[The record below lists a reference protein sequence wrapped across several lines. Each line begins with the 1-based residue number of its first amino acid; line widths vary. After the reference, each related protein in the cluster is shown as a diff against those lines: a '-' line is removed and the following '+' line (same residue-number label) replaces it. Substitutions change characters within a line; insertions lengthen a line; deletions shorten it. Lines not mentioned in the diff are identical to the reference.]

1 MLFIEM
7 IFYWARAAPQRAAI
21 VQHDLTLTYRK
32 FAEAIDL
39 IGDRIERLGLDKS
52 EPVAVSICVPAFMLA
67 AAFALMRAGYSVALA
82 NPPLFPYLR
91 AAGVRNIIH
100 DLAEHAPSD
109 GRSIRFDRSW
119 LTSEASRTIWRQYEK
134 RPTRDVDMI
143 FFSSGSTGQP
153 KRVAQTGSA
162 LDQLLGY
169 YYSIAGSAQT
179 VLTMPGLASSFGFNR
194 ACEVLNLG
202 KTVYFAPNP
211 DAALSLVDT
220 FGVEVIVAAT
230 QQVLVLV
237 EAKRR
242 NPAYRL
248 ESLKE
253 VVIAGSRIGPDGLRA
268 VRAELTPNVSNW
280 YATTE
285 TGLIAAAPFDVI
297 EGTPT
302 ATGFVMPWNDLEI
315 VDESGVVVGA
325 DAEGLVRCRTPKLI
339 ESIKGVG
346 SDELLGV
353 RNGWYYP
360 GDLGHVTADG
370 ILCVS
375 GRRSDVINRGGT
387 KLSGNRIEGVLRTL
401 PGIKEAA
408 ACAMEG
414 PRGFDELW
422 IAVVA
427 DGRVDLDGIRQALR
441 EQEGIMIPP
450 EEIFVLDELPRGEL
464 GKVQKDR
471 LKELMLERKKRL
483 SESGAFDQLFWTA
496 KVQA

>member
-7 IFYWARAAPQRAAI
+7 ISYWARAAPQRAAI
-21 VQHDLTLTYRK
+21 VQHDMTLTYRT
-32 FAEAIDL
+32 FSEAIDL

-67 AAFALMRAGYSVALA
+67 AAFALMRAGYSIALA

-100 DLAEHAPSD
+100 DLAEHAPTD

-119 LTSEASRTIWRQYEK
+119 LASEASQTVWRQYEK

-169 YYSIAGSAQT
+169 YYSIAGSYQT
-179 VLTMPGLASSFGFNR
+179 VLNMPGLATSFGFNR

-202 KTVYFAPNP
+202 RTICLAPDV
-211 DAALSLVDT
+211 DAGLSLVDKC
-220 FGVEVIVAAT
+220 GVELIVAST
-230 QQVLVLV
+230 QQVLVMV

-248 ESLKE
+248 GTVKE
-253 VVIAGSRIGPDGLRA
+253 VVIGGSRIGPDGLAA
-268 VRAELTPNVSNW
+268 VRTELSPNVSNW
-280 YATTE
+280 YGTTE
-285 TGLIAAAPFDVI
+285 AGLLASAPFEAI
-297 EGTPT
+297 EATPT
-302 ATGFVMPWNDLEI
+302 ATGFVMPWNELEI
-315 VDESGVVVGA
+315 VDQSRAVL
-325 DAEGLVRCRTPKLI
+325 DTDTEGLVRCRTPKLI
-339 ESIKGVG
+339 ESLRANGP
-346 SDELLGV
+346 DEVLGM
-353 RNGWYYP
+353 RDGWYYP
-360 GDLGHVTADG
+360 GDMGRITADG
-370 ILCVS
+370 ILS
-375 GRRSDVINRGGT
+375 LSRRTADVINRGGG
-387 KLSGNRIEGVLRTL
+387 KLSVSKIEEALTNV

-408 ACAMEG
+408 ACPVEG
-414 PRGFDELW
+414 RRGLDELW

-427 DGRVDLDGIRQALR
+427 EGAVNFDAIKQALR
-441 EQEGIMIPP
+441 QHADVMIPP